1 MKKYLIITLLLLNIS
16 VKSQTFIS
24 HNFIQPKNTIPFI
37 KAKINNKW
45 AYFLL
50 DTGAGSSILDVG
62 QVRNYKLDFS
72 KIEDGEFS
80 GIGGSKEY
88 YRVLGVN
95 NLIMDDEEYFLRFN
109 AVDLNA
115 LVKDIYDIYGV
126 DILGVIGSDF
136 LSKYE
141 FNLDFSN
148 NKIVRKI

>member
-1 MKKYLIITLLLLNIS
+1 MKKYLLITLLLLTIS
-16 VKSQTFIS
+16 VRSQTFIT
-24 HNFIQPKNTIPFI
+24 HKFIQPKNTIPFI
-37 KAKINNKW
+37 KGKINNKW

-50 DTGAGSSILDVG
+50 DTGAGSSILDLG
-62 QVRNYKLDFS
+62 QVRKYKLGFD

-88 YRVLGVN
+88 YRVLGIN
-95 NLIMDDEEYFLRFN
+95 NFIIDDEQYFLRFN
-109 AVDLNA
+109 AVDLNI

-148 NKIVRKI
+148 NKIIRKI